1 MKTTINS
8 AENIVNEKNIAP
20 EQAKKLAQEMTEKA
34 NAPQV
39 EINRV
44 NVNPVCFASN
54 FVAELQEHKIALDN
68 AVSVY
73 KSTYT
78 EKGDIVTAWTN
89 VETALNDYNKA
100 YKALQIDA
108 LRNAGTAVY
117 VASPMCKACKI
128 RRDKDGLYKST
139 DFVDVPVLPTEFD
152 SREKPMFVSNN
163 WRKVFEAL
171 ANACGFVFGAECAFE
186 NKEGTSSRAKIKN
199 ALADCIKAVFG
210 SECKYSP
217 RSSDVSALLYSVASR
232 DTRNVNSFKKMDV
245 GMFRWC
251 IIDTIGAAMCGASYK
266 FTVTKKDNE

>member
-1 MKTTINS
+1 MENINNS
-8 AENIVNEKNIAP
+8 AKNI
-20 EQAKKLAQEMTEKA
+20 ENAKNLAVKMTETA

-39 EINRV
+39 KINRV

-54 FVAELQEHKIALDN
+54 FVAELQEHKTALDN
-68 AVSVY
+68 AVTVY
-73 KSTYT
+73 KSIYT

-139 DFVDVPVLPTEFD
+139 DFVDMPILPTEFD
-152 SREKPMFVSNN
+152 DRAKPMFANGN
-163 WRKVFEAL
+163 WKKVFEAL
-171 ANACGFVFGAECAFE
+171 ANACGFVFGIECAFE
-186 NKEGTSSRAKIKN
+186 NKEGNSSRAKIKN

-217 RSSDVSALLYSVASR
+217 RSSDVNALLYSVASR
-232 DTRNVNSFKKMDV
+232 DTRNVNSFKKMAV

-266 FTVTKKDNE
+266 FTVTKKDDE